1 MISKKMQDA
10 INDQINAEFYSSY
23 FYLSMSA
30 YCESENYKGFA
41 EWFRLQAEEEKM
53 HGFKLFH
60 YLQERGGRVILK
72 AIDEP
77 PSDFKSIQDTFE
89 QTLEHERKVTSLI
102 NNLNKLAIEENDYA
116 TQAHLQWFIS
126 EQVEEEAT
134 AEDILNQIKMVEG
147 KPGNLFY
154 IDRHIV
160 GQRESSQES
169 E

>member
-1 MISKKMQDA
+1 MISEKMQKA
-10 INDQINAEFYSSY
+10 INDQINAEFYSAY
-23 FYLSMSA
+23 FYLSISA
-30 YCESENYKGFA
+30 YCDSENYKGFA
-41 EWFRLQAEEEKM
+41 EWFRLQAEEERT
-53 HGFKLFH
+53 HGFKLFD

-77 PSDFKSIQDTFE
+77 PTNFKSIQDTFE
-89 QTLEHERKVTSLI
+89 QTLEHERKVTGLI

-160 GQRESSQES
+160 GQREGSSES